1 MGDELSGLLE
11 IFTKVKEAGGQA
23 TLTAATHEGK
33 TKIKLEIVSPPTTSA
48 TGFTSLPAAATAPA
62 SGGGRR
68 RRRRA
73 QAARKKA
80 NAQVAQHQAA
90 TPATG
95 EVVSVPLLA
104 TIESKPGGAPPPDPV
119 SLIDFDPLLRVP
131 PAPAPVA
138 PWGMPSSPPGEEPS
152 PHSPTVNSTIARLT
166 PCIIC
171 TASVYSHNEILAKLG
186 KQYCRPCGD
195 ALIRHRVHPSI
206 AL

>member
-1 MGDELSGLLE
+1 MGDELTSLLAV
-11 IFTKVKEAGGQA
+11 FHKVQESGGQA
-23 TLTAATHEGK
+23 TLSAVTNNGK

-138 PWGMPSSPPGEEPS
+138 PWRMPSSPPGEEPS
-152 PHSPTVNSTIARLT
+152 PHPPSVNSTIARLT

>member
-1 MGDELSGLLE
+1 MRDELTSLLAV
-11 IFTKVKEAGGQA
+11 FHKVQESGGQA
-23 TLTAATHEGK
+23 TLSAVTNNGK

-48 TGFTSLPAAATAPA
+48 TGVTSLPAAAAAPA

-73 QAARKKA
+73 QAARKKT

-104 TIESKPGGAPPPDPV
+104 TIQSKPGEAPPPDPV

-131 PAPAPVA
+131 PAPVA

-152 PHSPTVNSTIARLT
+152 PHPPTVNSTIARLT

>member
-1 MGDELSGLLE
+1 MTSLLAV
-11 IFTKVKEAGGQA
+11 FHKVQESGGQA
-23 TLTAATHEGK
+23 TLSAATNKGK

-48 TGFTSLPAAATAPA
+48 TGFTSLPAAATVPA
-62 SGGGRR
+62 AGGGRR

-90 TPATG
+90 TSATG

-152 PHSPTVNSTIARLT
+152 PHPPTVNSTIARLT

-186 KQYCRPCGD
+186 KQCCWPCGD
-195 ALIRHRVHPSI
+195 ALIRHHVHPSI

>member
-1 MGDELSGLLE
+1 MRDELTSLLAV
-11 IFTKVKEAGGQA
+11 FHKVQESGGQA
-23 TLTAATHEGK
+23 TLSAVTNNGK

-80 NAQVAQHQAA
+80 NAQVAQHQTAI
-90 TPATG
+90 PATG

-131 PAPAPVA
+131 PAPVA
-138 PWGMPSSPPGEEPS
+138 PWPWGVQK
-152 PHSPTVNSTIARLT
+152 TKV
-166 PCIIC
+166 
-171 TASVYSHNEILAKLG
+171 
-186 KQYCRPCGD
+186 
-195 ALIRHRVHPSI
+195 
-206 AL
+206 

>member
-1 MGDELSGLLE
+1 MRDELTSLLAV
-11 IFTKVKEAGGQA
+11 FHKVQESGGQA
-23 TLTAATHEGK
+23 TLSAVTNNGK

-104 TIESKPGGAPPPDPV
+104 TIKSKP
-119 SLIDFDPLLRVP
+119 
-131 PAPAPVA
+131 
-138 PWGMPSSPPGEEPS
+138 
-152 PHSPTVNSTIARLT
+152 VNFA
-166 PCIIC
+166 
-171 TASVYSHNEILAKLG
+171 
-186 KQYCRPCGD
+186 
-195 ALIRHRVHPSI
+195 
-206 AL
+206 

>member
-1 MGDELSGLLE
+1 MRDEFTSLLAV
-11 IFTKVKEAGGQA
+11 FHKVQESGGQA
-23 TLTAATHEGK
+23 TLSAVTNNGK

-138 PWGMPSSPPGEEPS
+138 PWGMPSSPPGVEPS
-152 PHSPTVNSTIARLT
+152 PHPPTVNSTIARLT

-195 ALIRHRVHPSI
+195 EFILHRVHPSI

>member
-1 MGDELSGLLE
+1 MRDELTSLLAV
-11 IFTKVKEAGGQA
+11 FHKVQESGGQA
-23 TLTAATHEGK
+23 TLSAVTNNGK

-104 TIESKPGGAPPPDPV
+104 TRESNSGGAPSPDSV

-152 PHSPTVNSTIARLT
+152 PHPPTVNSTIARLT

-195 ALIRHRVHPSI
+195 AEIHHRMHPSI